1 MYRIDEFPTMEKNG
15 VRYGR
20 GHVLPYGATIVYR
33 GAVNFSVSSKDA
45 TYAELLLSHLGEQNP
60 YVVIP
65 FPEEFRI
72 GSCFS
77 MMVFDLDIEDT
88 EYGYR
93 FDGPYNP
100 VNGYRFDKDKILLDP
115 YAKLISGRDEW
126 GWQQMK

>member
-20 GHVLPYGATIVYR
+20 RHVLPYGTTIVYR

-88 EYGYR
+88 
-93 FDGPYNP
+93 DMDT
-100 VNGYRFDKDKILLDP
+100 VLTDP
-115 YAKLISGRDEW
+115 IIP
-126 GWQQMK
+126 